1 MIQLKRGQ
9 AKIFFLAIIAFFP
22 LNLWAQESA
31 TSLADKPAIIGTIL
45 LATIALFVAAFILVI
60 RTSNLVK
67 GIRENKDLLKWEHLK
82 THLINLEPTMVQR
95 ILDFRKT
102 SKKQVLD
109 KIKIPSKL
117 TTLNDKVIYLIN
129 HISHPEIDDLLKER
143 LERISFQLS
152 GDELGSTLQ
161 VKDQRGLVISQTKD
175 ISSPIFDEKQKSDYK
190 IPLDSDRTKIIL
202 GYIACAVFW
211 LLFGTFIGLYL
222 GIKFVAPDIDGVSF
236 LSFGRLRPVHT
247 NSVFWGWS
255 SLAMIGLG
263 YFVVS
268 QTSNAK
274 VYSNRLAWIALIL
287 MNISVFLGSVSLMA
301 GINNGGGEYREYIW
315 PIMALFAIGL
325 VLTFYNYYKTVAQR
339 KMADIYISN
348 WYILAACIW
357 TIVLTIIGY
366 LPFYQEGLGET
377 IIQGYYM
384 HQGVGMWFMT
394 FTLGLVYY
402 FLPVALNKPIYS
414 YSLGILAFW
423 TQMLFYTLIG
433 THHFVF
439 SPIPWWLQ
447 TVAIVFSGGM
457 FIPVL
462 AGTTNFLL
470 TMKGSFD
477 QIGKSYVLPF
487 FLVGV
492 VYYFIGSVQGSF
504 QAFRFTNFVW
514 HFTDFNV
521 AHSHMTMYG
530 IISFFLWGSIYAI
543 IPKLIGKEPK
553 QLLVGAHFWLAFI
566 GLIAYTFALMI
577 GGTYRGL
584 SWIEGA
590 PFIESV
596 VLMVPYWL
604 WRAVGGSFM
613 FFSHVIFWYNLHLVY
628 KGWRHIEDLEELPLE
643 EKPFTTN
650 VTSA

>member
-1 MIQLKRGQ
+1 MRTPNLKAIGTSLMLTL
-9 AKIFFLAIIAFFP
+9 LALP
-22 LNLWAQESA
+22 LWAQE
-31 TSLADKPAIIGTIL
+31 TPTTLGEQPAIIGTIL
-45 LATIALFVAAFILVI
+45 LATVVLFIAAFIIII
-60 RTSNLVK
+60 RTTNFIKS
-67 GIRENKDLLKWEHLK
+67 IQENKKLQDWEHLK
-82 THLINLEPTMVQR
+82 SHTVNLQPAIMQR
-95 ILDFRKT
+95 ILTYRK
-102 SKKQVLD
+102 KNHKQALD
-109 KIKIPSKL
+109 KITIPKNL
-117 TTLNDKVIYLIN
+117 DTLDDKVIYLLN
-129 HISHPEIDDLLKER
+129 TVANPAVDQMLQKKLDKLAY
-143 LERISFQLS
+143 QLT
-152 GDELGSTLQ
+152 GEELGSNLSA
-161 VKDQRGLVISQTKD
+161 KDERGLVVSQTKD
-175 ISSPIFDEKQKSDYK
+175 ISSPIFDEKQQSDFK
-190 IPLDSDRTKIIL
+190 IVGDQERTKIIM

-222 GIKFVAPDIDGVSF
+222 GIKFVTPDIDALSF

-263 YFVVS
+263 YFVVTH
-268 QTSNAK
+268 TSNTK
-274 VYSNRLAWIALIL
+274 VYSTRLAWIALGL
-287 MNISVFLGSVSLMA
+287 MNLSVLLGSGFLMA
-301 GINNGGGEYREYIW
+301 GINNGGGEYREYIF
-315 PIMALFAIGL
+315 PVMALFALGL
-325 VLTFYNYYKTVAQR
+325 VFTFYNFYKTVANR
-339 KMADIYISN
+339 TMADIYISN

-433 THHFVF
+433 THHFIF

-492 VYYFIGSVQGSF
+492 MYYFIGSVQGSF

-566 GLIAYTFALMI
+566 GLIAYSFALMI

-584 SWIEGA
+584 SWIEGM
-590 PFIESV
+590 PFIDSV
-596 VLMVPYWL
+596 ILMVPYWL
-604 WRAVGGSFM
+604 WRAIGGSFM
-613 FFSHVIFWYNLHLVY
+613 FFSHIIFWYNLHLVY
-628 KGWRHIEDLEELPLE
+628 KGWRHIERIEDMPLVKE
-643 EKPFTTN
+643 SLAE
-650 VTSA
+650 VT